1 MLVFFCGYFKGF
13 GLGVFLILA
22 LACNAQAENKP
33 HESCEAAS
41 CLARSIMSGRQ
52 SGVEMS
58 KLIKLIGT
66 LSDIQGGVAKG
77 YVAMAYN
84 YPIEVIAEVMG
95 MHHAAPA

>member
-1 MLVFFCGYFKGF
+1 
-13 GLGVFLILA
+13 
-22 LACNAQAENKP
+22 
-33 HESCEAAS
+33 
-41 CLARSIMSGRQ
+41 
-52 SGVEMS
+52 MS